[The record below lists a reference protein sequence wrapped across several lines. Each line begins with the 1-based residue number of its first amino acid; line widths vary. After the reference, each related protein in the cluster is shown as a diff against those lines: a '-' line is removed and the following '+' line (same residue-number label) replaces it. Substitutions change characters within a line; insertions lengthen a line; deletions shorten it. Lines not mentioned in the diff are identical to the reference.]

1 MAQIAQAIS
10 AALLHFVW
18 EGLVVAFIL
27 WLTLSM
33 LGNSSARL
41 RYVLS
46 CAAMALMMAL
56 PFITAWIA
64 YRASDATATISSSIV
79 AIPDGGPATF
89 SAVPLF
95 YRWFAV
101 LEAWAVPVWSSGV
114 VIFAIRLF
122 CSYQYVARLRRES
135 DPAEVPLVRT
145 VSHLARRMNIARP
158 LRVVTSK
165 LINSPSVVGW
175 LRPVILIPFASLM
188 NLSASQLEAVLA
200 HELAHIRRHDYL
212 INLLQ
217 SVAEMLFFYQP
228 GIWWVS
234 SRIRHER
241 ELCCDDLA
249 VEVCGDPIGYARALT
264 QLERLRVIKPELA
277 VGSTSGPLMY
287 RIQRLTGVA
296 GQRSAS
302 KLSVVLAVCFAIIC
316 FATNLHWAHA
326 QSQGGGEGEISHDS
340 IWVDTV
346 KFGDLPVAIRAPGTG
361 TAPTTVELKVA
372 SVLAN
377 QLQVGQS
384 ASIGLRQGLTAAG
397 KVTRVGSSGGGA
409 VPVTVQ
415 LETPVTEFVNQPVD
429 GVIQIRTLND
439 VTFLGRPAMFEAKSE
454 GMVFK
459 LDPDGKHAARVKVR
473 FGATSVTSI
482 QILDGLKPGDKV
494 ILSDTTEYDRYDRLR
509 LK

>member
-1 MAQIAQAIS
+1 MAQIAHAIS

-18 EGLVVAFIL
+18 EGLVVAFLL
-27 WLTLSM
+27 WLTLSV

-46 CAAMALMMAL
+46 CAAMVLMMVL

-64 YRASDATATISSSIV
+64 YRASDAAATISSPIV

-95 YRWFAV
+95 YRWIAV
-101 LEAWAVPVWSSGV
+101 FEAWAVPVWSAGV

-122 CSYQYVARLRRES
+122 WSCQHVARLQRES
-135 DPAEVPLVRT
+135 DPAEAPLVRT

-158 LRVVTSK
+158 LRVVISK
-165 LINSPSVVGW
+165 LIDTPSVVGW

-188 NLSASQLEAVLA
+188 NLNPSQLEAVLA

-212 INLLQ
+212 VNLLQ

-228 GIWWVS
+228 AIWWVS

-249 VEVCGDPIGYARALT
+249 VEVCGDPVGYARALT

-302 KLSVVLAVCFAIIC
+302 KLSVVLAVCLAIIC
-316 FATNLHWAHA
+316 FATNLHWAQA
-326 QSQGGGEGEISHDS
+326 QSQGGGEGEISRDS

-346 KFGDLPVAIRAPGTG
+346 KYGDLPVEIRAPGTVI
-361 TAPTTVELKVA
+361 TPTSVELKVA
-372 SVLAN
+372 SSLAHV
-377 QLQVGQS
+377 QIGEA
-384 ASIGLRQGLTAAG
+384 ASIELRQGLTAVG
-397 KVTRVGSSGGGA
+397 KVARIDSSVDGA
-409 VPVTVQ
+409 ILVTVE
-415 LETPVTEFVNQPVD
+415 LAEPAAEFVNKAVD
-429 GVIQIRTLND
+429 CIIQIKILNK
-439 VTFLGRPAMFEAKSE
+439 VVYLGRPAMFEAKSE
-454 GMVFK
+454 GTVFK
-459 LDPDGKHAARVKVR
+459 LDPDGKHATRVKVR
-473 FGATSVTSI
+473 FGAASVNSI
-482 QILDGLKPGDKV
+482 QVLDGLKPGDKV
-494 ILSDTTEYDRYDRLR
+494 ILSDTSEYDRFDRLR

>member
-1 MAQIAQAIS
+1 MAQIAHAIS

-33 LGNSSARL
+33 LSNSLARL

-46 CAAMALMMAL
+46 CAAMALMMVL

-64 YRASDATATISSSIV
+64 YRASDGAATISSPIV

-95 YRWFAV
+95 YRWIAV
-101 LEAWAVPVWSSGV
+101 FEAWAVPVWSAGV

-122 CSYQYVARLRRES
+122 WSYQYIARLRRES
-135 DPAEVPLVRT
+135 DPAEALLVRT

-165 LINSPSVVGW
+165 LIDSPSVVGW
-175 LRPVILIPFASLM
+175 LRPVILIPFASFM

-212 INLLQ
+212 VNLLQ

-228 GIWWVS
+228 AIWWVS

-249 VEVCGDPIGYARALT
+249 VEVCGDPVGYARALT
-264 QLERLRVIKPELA
+264 QLERLRVIKPEIA

-316 FATNLHWAHA
+316 FATNLHWAQA
-326 QSQGGGEGEISHDS
+326 QGGGEGEISRDS

-346 KFGDLPVAIRAPGTG
+346 KQGDLPVQIRAPGTV
-361 TAPTTVELKVA
+361 TTPTSVDLKVA
-372 SVLAN
+372 SVQASHV
-377 QLQVGQS
+377 QIGEA
-384 ASIGLRQGLTAAG
+384 ASIELRQGLIAVG
-397 KVTRVGSSGGGA
+397 KVVRIDSPADGV
-409 VPVTVQ
+409 VPVMVE
-415 LETPVTEFVNQPVD
+415 LAEPAAEFVNKSVD
-429 GVIQIRTLND
+429 CIIRIKTLNK
-439 VTFLGRPAMFEAKSE
+439 VVYLGRPAMVEAKSE
-454 GMVFK
+454 GILFK
-459 LDPDGKHAARVKVR
+459 LDPDGEHATRVKVR
-473 FGATSVTSI
+473 FGETSVNSI
-482 QILDGLKPGDKV
+482 QILDGLKLGDKV
-494 ILSDTTEYDRYDRLR
+494 ILSDTSEYDRFERLR